1 MSDDVIVM
9 LALLF
14 VVIALSLAFG
24 ALAAWLEHSRPRLH
38 ERLID
43 WVFRL

>member
-1 MSDDVIVM
+1 MIDNLIVM
-9 LALLF
+9 LLLLF

-24 ALAAWLEHSRPRLH
+24 ALAAWLEHSRPSLH
-38 ERLID
+38 TRIID

>member
-1 MSDDVIVM
+1 MDDVLVM

-14 VVIALSLAFG
+14 VVMALSLAFG
-24 ALAAWLEHSRPRLH
+24 ALAAWLEHSRPSVH
-38 ERLID
+38 DRLID